1 MSSTHTPGDE
11 TPDDDEIFPFIVDA
25 DTDRGQHIFCQNL
38 LVNLFEPGISPCKTE
53 FPDVK
58 IKRQIIDHYLKD
70 ICNITQQYGI
80 YSIEFTSPNHNNR
93 TYTIQT
99 DDLDLEFSKVFSE
112 YIKSIQYH
120 NSQRANSIFTNEVFA
135 IIYSYISILEN
146 EIPLTNVSPTE
157 TSKHLRVRHE
167 ITLLSSYLNIIK
179 ENFTKDDVSQHTK
192 HDLQKILAWF
202 IIDYFTHNIDLI
214 AQARK
219 NFRPQNSNDDTA
231 ITEQSDYVWDPEW
244 SHPAFISFP
253 QSISSQAIGTISYIR
268 DYVRVIP
275 LTIDATPLN
284 YNTFLPDTQN
294 NSLNSTVIHN
304 ENLNG
309 TRNLTQQDIQTP
321 SHFINEEIVH
331 TTTTQQSISPIRP
344 NLTTPRN
351 TNLSQTQVTLQS
363 TVKPSVAPKY
373 SHMDYQTYRPM
384 KIPSK
389 TRKTF
394 TRNNFA
400 DHNYNYTHPSK
411 TNYQPQ
417 RNFNQYTKPRNWDN
431 PTAQYNSKNFQPNPP
446 QDRSENYPFF
456 QQNKNKKQTSYQM
469 DYLSSDDDFLQPD
482 IFAQNTQEYRR
493 QGIQKKCTNHRNFSP
508 QTIDAQ
514 HQQPIQQQ
522 NPINTQSF
530 QPIQQQN
537 PMTAHSYQPS
547 QMQNEI
553 PLPYYLQQHE
563 ITRNQLSNFSQMP
576 NAAESLQM
584 TMNPYL
590 MGGSSI
596 TSNKPLMVFTGTNPE
611 YSVEDYLNAVTA
623 NLILN
628 IGPEPI
634 NTPLHQNW
642 IHRRT
647 ALIQTTLD
655 GAAQKWFSV
664 LPLEI
669 KSNWKRFTQEFSK
682 MFDSERNKQQQRVLC
697 NEIRRL
703 PNETI
708 KQIAVRIETLVRK
721 AYSLNTHDYKNTK
734 MTEILMMTLTP
745 QLRKIAI
752 KKRASHPS
760 SIREPDL
767 DFRKLVDKLEQAEI
781 TMKLEE
787 TENLKL
793 QYVNRIETTPTNI
806 NNIQESETDLVE
818 KITEILNIYEKNPNF
833 KGKPSFKK
841 WCNYCRRYGHSISE
855 CRQKQQDNQNKPQKY
870 KEPNKSFYQYMKKD
884 QNLPNKTVHSNNSS
898 GKPLPNNTNYTRNQ
912 SPYNSSYRGRSP
924 ERRNTYNSS
933 QNHYNR
939 PNSRNNYS
947 RSNSNTQ
954 RFVSRS
960 NSQSRNNYYP
970 NNQSRNSSYNRNRNY
985 SYNRNRSYSNNRNQN
1000 YPNNQSRNNSYN
1012 RSNYN
1017 RPNNNYQNR
1026 SRNNSQNRHPS
1037 YNNRYRNYSQSPHRN
1052 NNNYNNSNNRHR
1064 SSTPKHQRQINQV
1077 QSNPETTSDP
1087 PGIDDRVTDTLQLN
1101 QINCTSSDSESDTEN
1116 TLSINM
1122 IKVENDYESVIY
1134 EQPFPSHIYENQSEF
1149 LQNYYT
1155 TPINSTPTT
1164 QETNEINTTDQTNN
1178 NTKTKCLNTNHIYQ
1192 NIQKEQP
1199 KEKIW
1204 TIPFLLE
1211 SPRNKEFQPP
1221 DLEIDFLIDSGAES
1235 NIINIPTWNEIKTLH
1250 PKLTPLE
1257 TSSKLATAQGST
1269 LINYG
1274 KIQLF
1279 LLPTRTMEQSKILNK
1294 PFKQIF
1300 HITDIKYNIIGI
1312 PFISKYI
1319 PTINILNSKILIKD
1333 KYTKTKETSL
1343 TFFQRLNKQPPFF
1356 SKFYPIFNQQ
1366 RKHLKPLSGNI
1377 YNFSIKQVHQY
1388 DKEQNKQKFYMS
1400 DFEFKPIHK
1409 FFKITI
1415 SSIKYLKNSN
1425 SDIISLHVYNNTPYQ
1440 VTLPLG
1446 LLGYCETNA
1455 TISPIH
1461 EKAYRV
1467 NNILQLLDICQSTIL
1482 NEELSINK
1490 IISNDNRNTDYFTKT
1505 PYFKPTFNIS
1515 NYTEDQ
1521 QKFLTMFNFQHS
1533 QITQDEFEKL
1543 AKQLIEYSSVYAT
1556 SKFDVGKISSSLHLP
1571 LKPDAVFKKQR
1582 ASKVPIHLHDKVNR
1596 LLDILEQYNIISPV
1610 NKEEQPKGNTF
1621 INPVIILA
1629 KGESLKIVLDARYL
1643 NSLIDESKCNWPI
1656 EPIQVILTKINGK
1669 YFTTADMNS
1678 AYNQMPL
1685 DEQSRRLTQFVIGN
1699 QQYEFNR
1706 LFYGISIGPAAFS
1719 AFMSKIF
1726 RPLILKKN
1734 AITYLDDVFMQSQTK
1749 DEMFK
1754 VLEKYHQILQNENL
1768 KAAPD
1773 KSHFFLTRVKFLGH
1787 NIERKTITPLKS
1799 RIDAIQKLQPPTNKK
1814 KIQEFLGM
1822 LNFLSK
1828 YVYKMQLYL
1837 RPFYNILRQQN
1848 NFEWNTEHQARFE
1861 EIKKLLT
1868 EQISNTIPDPD
1879 QPFYAM
1885 CDASNFGIGAAL
1897 LQSHNG
1903 TNKMNLISANSRLF
1917 TQAELRLSTLM
1928 RECTAIIYTLTEYE
1942 FLILGSKHP
1951 TVLFT
1956 DHKPIIFLFT
1966 QKSNPNH
1973 RVYRFQLILMKF
1985 PNLHIVWT
1993 AGKNLALP
2001 DTLSRNTPPELLTR
2015 KTTVEIPK
2023 NIKFYLA
2030 ENETSP
2036 RLECKYAVKTD
2047 IEQSQINNLQ
2057 HFPLYLDCQN
2067 NHYEVDLLGTSTF
2080 KPIPY
2085 SQWIK
2090 NNTQQKR
2097 TKQHPPKKDH
2107 FPLIEKEDLTDK
2119 INLSGPQTNDSK
2131 YTINQVFDLHD
2142 PLDTIPLSKFE
2153 IENIFLPP
2161 TETITISTLKQYQ
2174 NLDPII
2180 RQLKSW
2186 HKYKTKPNKADSTIL
2201 GNKTL
2206 LRYFRKFNYTTI
2218 NETTDLLEYNLNES
2232 IVPCLPLSMILI
2244 AFNISH
2250 TQNIKGHSGSEK
2262 TYSNFIQ
2269 NFYFPN
2275 APIWIKV
2282 LCNDCIICQLN
2293 KPYPNQKQIAQTK
2306 KLLQRQNINEQIN
2319 SRFTPASELKIGTF
2333 VLIPNFNTQKRISK
2347 KLQPLRK
2354 GPYQIIAKPT
2364 DVTYKITDSNKKE
2377 IVQHRNNLLPY
2388 YPKEYALREL
2398 TQLYSFTG
2406 LKIIQNEPHLKNTEQ
2421 NDNPTENQNTKP
2433 TATKNNTQNHKESP
2447 KQRKNRKMTE
2457 QIIPQEEIDKSEHRK
2472 TTRLRN
2478 QPRKNY
2484 KMFIPQSKILKKVEF
2499 KK

>member
-1 MSSTHTPGDE
+1 MSSTHTPGE
-11 TPDDDEIFPFIVDA
+11 ESPDDDDIFPFIVDA
-25 DTDRGQHIFCQNL
+25 TTDRGQHIFCKNL
-38 LVNLFEPGISPCKTE
+38 LLNLFEPGISPCKTE

-70 ICNITQQYGI
+70 ICNLTQQYGI
-80 YSIEFTSPNHNNR
+80 YSIEFSSPNQNHSK
-93 TYTIQT
+93 YIIQT
-99 DDLDLEFSKVFSE
+99 DDLDLEFSKIFSE
-112 YIKSIQYH
+112 YIKSIQYN

-146 EIPLTNVSPTE
+146 EIQIPNVSPTE
-157 TSKHLRVRHE
+157 TSKHIRVRHE
-167 ITLLSSYLNIIK
+167 ITLLSSFLNIIK
-179 ENFTKDDVSQHTK
+179 ENFTKDEVSQHTK

-214 AQARK
+214 SQARK

-244 SHPAFISFP
+244 SHPAFINFP
-253 QSISSQAIGTISYIR
+253 QSISSQAISTISYVR

-275 LTIDATPLN
+275 LTIDATPLH
-284 YNTFLPDTQN
+284 YNTFLPDMQN

-351 TNLSQTQVTLQS
+351 TNSSQTQVTLQS

-384 KIPSK
+384 TIPPK

-411 TNYQPQ
+411 TNYQP
-417 RNFNQYTKPRNWDN
+417 RKNFSNYTRSQNWDN
-431 PTAQYNSKNFQPNPP
+431 PLAPPNSVNFQTNLHPP

-482 IFAQNTQEYRR
+482 IFTPNNQEYRG
-493 QGIQKKCTNHRNFSP
+493 QGIQKPHTYHRIFSP
-508 QTIDAQ
+508 QPIDTQ
-514 HQQPIQQQ
+514 IQQPIQQQ
-522 NPINTQSF
+522 NPINKSF

-537 PMTAHSYQPS
+537 PMIANSYQPA
-547 QMQNEI
+547 QMQNGI

-596 TSNKPLMVFTGTNPE
+596 TSNKPLMVFTGTDPE

-664 LPLEI
+664 LPIEI

-708 KQIAVRIETLVRK
+708 KQLAVRIETLVRK

-787 TENLKL
+787 MENLKL
-793 QYVNRIETTPTNI
+793 QYVNRIETTSTNI
-806 NNIQESETDLVE
+806 NNIQESDTDLVE
-818 KITEILNIYEKNPNF
+818 KITEILNIYEKHPNF

-884 QNLPNKTVHSNNSS
+884 QNLPNKTVYSNNSS

-924 ERRNTYNSS
+924 ERRNTHNSS

-947 RSNSNTQ
+947 RSHSNTQ

-985 SYNRNRSYSNNRNQN
+985 SNNRNRSYSNNRNQN

-1026 SRNNSQNRHPS
+1026 SRNNSQNRHSS

-1064 SSTPKHQRQINQV
+1064 SSTPKHQRHINQV

-1087 PGIDDRVTDTLQLN
+1087 PGIDDTVTDTLQLN
-1101 QINCTSSDSESDTEN
+1101 QINCESSDSESDAEN

-1122 IKVENDYESVIY
+1122 IKVENDYEPVIY
-1134 EQPFPSHIYENQSEF
+1134 EEPFSSHIYENQSE
-1149 LQNYYT
+1149 LLHNYYIE
-1155 TPINSTPTT
+1155 PVHSTPTT
-1164 QETNEINTTDQTNN
+1164 QKTNEINTTNQPNEKE
-1178 NTKTKCLNTNHIYQ
+1178 KTKCLNTNHIYQ

-1211 SPRNKEFQPP
+1211 SPKSKEFQPP

-1279 LLPTRTMEQSKILNK
+1279 LLPTRTMEQNKILTK

-1300 HITDIKYNIIGI
+1300 HITDIKHNIIGI

-1333 KYTKTKETSL
+1333 KYTKTKDTSL

-1356 SKFYPIFNQQ
+1356 SKFYPIYNQQ

-1388 DKEQNKQKFYMS
+1388 DKKQNKQKFYMS

-1455 TISPIH
+1455 TILPIH

-1467 NNILQLLDICQSTIL
+1467 KNILQLLDICQSTIL
-1482 NEELSINK
+1482 NEELSINN
-1490 IISNDNRNTDYFTKT
+1490 IISNENRNTDYFTKT

-1515 NYTEDQ
+1515 NYTENQ

-1543 AKQLIEYSSVYAT
+1543 AKQLIKYSSVYAT

-1719 AFMSKIF
+1719 ALMSKIF

-1749 DEMFK
+1749 EEMFN
-1754 VLEKYHQILQNENL
+1754 VLEQYHQILQNENL

-1773 KSHFFLTRVKFLGH
+1773 KSHFFLTKVKFLGH

-1848 NFEWNTEHQARFE
+1848 NFEWNIEHQARFE

-1868 EQISNTIPDPD
+1868 EQISNTIPDSN

-1897 LQSHNG
+1897 LQSHNS

-1966 QKSNPNH
+1966 QK
-1973 RVYRFQLILMKF
+1973 V
-1985 PNLHIVWT
+1985 
-1993 AGKNLALP
+1993 
-2001 DTLSRNTPPELLTR
+2001 
-2015 KTTVEIPK
+2015 
-2023 NIKFYLA
+2023 
-2030 ENETSP
+2030 
-2036 RLECKYAVKTD
+2036 
-2047 IEQSQINNLQ
+2047 
-2057 HFPLYLDCQN
+2057 
-2067 NHYEVDLLGTSTF
+2067 
-2080 KPIPY
+2080 
-2085 SQWIK
+2085 
-2090 NNTQQKR
+2090 
-2097 TKQHPPKKDH
+2097 
-2107 FPLIEKEDLTDK
+2107 
-2119 INLSGPQTNDSK
+2119 
-2131 YTINQVFDLHD
+2131 
-2142 PLDTIPLSKFE
+2142 
-2153 IENIFLPP
+2153 
-2161 TETITISTLKQYQ
+2161 
-2174 NLDPII
+2174 
-2180 RQLKSW
+2180 
-2186 HKYKTKPNKADSTIL
+2186 
-2201 GNKTL
+2201 
-2206 LRYFRKFNYTTI
+2206 
-2218 NETTDLLEYNLNES
+2218 
-2232 IVPCLPLSMILI
+2232 
-2244 AFNISH
+2244 
-2250 TQNIKGHSGSEK
+2250 
-2262 TYSNFIQ
+2262 
-2269 NFYFPN
+2269 
-2275 APIWIKV
+2275 
-2282 LCNDCIICQLN
+2282 
-2293 KPYPNQKQIAQTK
+2293 
-2306 KLLQRQNINEQIN
+2306 
-2319 SRFTPASELKIGTF
+2319 
-2333 VLIPNFNTQKRISK
+2333 
-2347 KLQPLRK
+2347 
-2354 GPYQIIAKPT
+2354 
-2364 DVTYKITDSNKKE
+2364 
-2377 IVQHRNNLLPY
+2377 
-2388 YPKEYALREL
+2388 
-2398 TQLYSFTG
+2398 
-2406 LKIIQNEPHLKNTEQ
+2406 
-2421 NDNPTENQNTKP
+2421 
-2433 TATKNNTQNHKESP
+2433 
-2447 KQRKNRKMTE
+2447 
-2457 QIIPQEEIDKSEHRK
+2457 
-2472 TTRLRN
+2472 
-2478 QPRKNY
+2478 
-2484 KMFIPQSKILKKVEF
+2484 
-2499 KK
+2499 